1 MEKAFEIQ
9 LFLEVHTKQGLLMGG
24 KKMGN
29 RKWEHLIISPDYVPP
44 VMDDERDDKGDIKT
58 GRTLGQTYS
67 SSDLFPDCKVNMSL
81 SWFYEIPNKNPYVD
95 EHVHDVDELVFS
107 CPITTGWEMTLMLCG
122 GKRISIL
129 TESLTPSQKI
139 HVSTVPQE

>member
-1 MEKAFEIQ
+1 MNK
-9 LFLEVHTKQGLLMGG
+9 
-24 KKMGN
+24 

-81 SWFYEIPNKNPYVD
+81 SWFYEIPNK
-95 EHVHDVDELVFS
+95 
-107 CPITTGWEMTLMLCG
+107 
-122 GKRISIL
+122 
-129 TESLTPSQKI
+129 I
-139 HVSTVPQE
+139 HMWMNCT